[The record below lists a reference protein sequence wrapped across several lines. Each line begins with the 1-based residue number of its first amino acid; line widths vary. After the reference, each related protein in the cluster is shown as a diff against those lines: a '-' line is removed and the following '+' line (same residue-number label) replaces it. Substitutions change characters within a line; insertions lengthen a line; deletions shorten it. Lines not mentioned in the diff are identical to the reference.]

1 MDDKNFEEICRDFE
15 GRYNPNRMECILDYN
30 SYNKMKEL
38 QEAIQSGS
46 KLNMLNIKD
55 INSGRDT
62 NLDSFDTF
70 DEIFD
75 ENGTV
80 AIRRPNN
87 VNIYNSIVKLDK

>member
-1 MDDKNFEEICRDFE
+1 
-15 GRYNPNRMECILDYN
+15 
-30 SYNKMKEL
+30 MKEL
-38 QEAIQSGS
+38 QEAIQGDH
-46 KLNMLNIKD
+46 KLNIRD

-80 AIRRPNN
+80 AIRRPNT
-87 VNIYNSIVKLDK
+87 VNIYNSVIKLNK

>member
-46 KLNMLNIKD
+46 KLNIRD

-80 AIRRPNN
+80 AIRRPNI
-87 VNIYNSIVKLDK
+87 VNIYDSVVNLGK

>member
-1 MDDKNFEEICRDFE
+1 MS
-15 GRYNPNRMECILDYN
+15 YN

-38 QEAIQSGS
+38 QEAIQGDH
-46 KLNMLNIKD
+46 KLNIRD

-80 AIRRPNN
+80 AIRRPNT
-87 VNIYNSIVKLDK
+87 VNIYNSVIKLNK

>member
-1 MDDKNFEEICRDFE
+1 
-15 GRYNPNRMECILDYN
+15 MECILDYN
-30 SYNKMKEL
+30 SYSKMKEL
-38 QEAIQSGS
+38 QEAIQGDS
-46 KLNMLNIKD
+46 KLNIRD

-80 AIRRPNN
+80 AIRRPNA
-87 VNIYNSIVKLDK
+87 VNIYNSIVNLGK